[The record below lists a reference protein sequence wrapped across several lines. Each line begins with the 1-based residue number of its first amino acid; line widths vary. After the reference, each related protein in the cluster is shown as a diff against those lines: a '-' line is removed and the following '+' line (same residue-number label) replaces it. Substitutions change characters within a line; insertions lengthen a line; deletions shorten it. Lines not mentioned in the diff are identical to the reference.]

1 MEIMIS
7 NKHVKLFCKDFT
19 QIENY
24 NLAISDTT
32 QIWNCH
38 HRKEIDEQKS
48 IKQLKQE
55 GLYYNRPPEE
65 LIFLTKSEHRKLHG
79 LNWTNEWKIKQIKT
93 HIGKHHSEETR
104 RKMSETMTGKLKTKE
119 HRMKLSEARKRY
131 WQIKKGILSE

>member
-55 GLYYNRPPEE
+55 GLYPNA
-65 LIFLTKSEHRKLHG
+65 LI
-79 LNWTNEWKIKQIKT
+79 QIK
-93 HIGKHHSEETR
+93 ED
-104 RKMSETMTGKLKTKE
+104 
-119 HRMKLSEARKRY
+119 
-131 WQIKKGILSE
+131 